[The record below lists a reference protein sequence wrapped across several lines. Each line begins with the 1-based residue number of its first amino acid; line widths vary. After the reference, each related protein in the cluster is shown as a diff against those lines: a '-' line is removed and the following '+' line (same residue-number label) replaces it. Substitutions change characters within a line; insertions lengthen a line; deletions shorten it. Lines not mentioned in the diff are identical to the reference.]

1 MNSSREFAEKG
12 LAAMRRAA
20 LQARKLAAMHG
31 LKIPIWKDG
40 KVMHIDPLTEQE
52 YQKKEDHLQ
61 D

>member
-40 KVMHIDPLTEQE
+40 KVMHIDPFAGQE
-52 YQKKEDHLQ
+52 CKKKEQ
-61 D
+61 